1 MTSELSQSGVST
13 LLPSWKIGL
22 AGSLSLSVFLVVGA
36 AQASPVPNHSP
47 DRAVQPEQVMAEEQ
61 ARLAQT
67 QVGYQEGMQPPSTAI
82 AATSSVSP
90 SSASPSLLLPPQW
103 TPAVTSSPARY
114 SSEDELIQQVTGKA
128 TVPSAKPAEIKLPA
142 FAPPSSTAAV
152 LSTPSVAESANR
164 PAPKTPILVTAGTN
178 SDLGLKLFAP
188 ASTNGC
194 GANCNPSL
202 LPVPSSPQLRSS
214 SVAQS
219 TPPPPYL
226 TLPAP
231 VPDGSQSPGLMQPRF
246 AQPGFAQPGVTQP
259 GVTQPGFTQPG
270 FAQPG
275 FTQPATSS
283 PASIQPPGLR
293 TQSEPVSAPR
303 RTLLRTT
310 ALTDPS
316 IRLQGVYLYQGD
328 EGSARS
334 RLSISYPLTPNFLF
348 GATFDLT
355 DGNAFAD
362 SRTQG
367 FSVNELYFAA
377 SLPQLPNL
385 RFVVGQLDLTSYF
398 DRNSF
403 AKDGATHFFNT
414 VFQTN
419 PALSATGISSRPA
432 ALVNWTL
439 TDNIE
444 AKAAVFSSSRD
455 LSDFSLDGFAGEVGI
470 RYGNAVIRATYASNR
485 DAGSRDG
492 FREIFQVDRGNGVTG
507 PLASDREESYG
518 LNGELFIPSL
528 KMGIFARYGRYTNV
542 AISRSAETYNLGV
555 SFLDLFVPDDRLGL
569 AYGRGLSNG
578 ALRQQADDKDP
589 DVLELFYDFRFL
601 PNLRLGFSIQER
613 NQFSEIV
620 AGVRVKTEFDVTPRG
635 RGVQ

>member
-1 MTSELSQSGVST
+1 MTPELSKSGVST

-22 AGSLSLSVFLVVGA
+22 AGSLSLSVFLTVGV
-36 AQASPVPNHSP
+36 AQASPVPNHSL
-47 DRAVQPEQVMAEEQ
+47 DRPVQSPEQVIAEEQ

-67 QVGYQEGMQPPSTAI
+67 QVGYQEGVQSPPTAI

-90 SSASPSLLLPPQW
+90 SSASPSLLLPPQSK
-103 TPAVTSSPARY
+103 PSEASSQARY
-114 SSEDELIQQVTGKA
+114 ASEDDLIQQVTGKA
-128 TVPSAKPAEIKLPA
+128 TVSSAKPAETLPA
-142 FAPPSSTAAV
+142 FAPPSSMAAAR
-152 LSTPSVAESANR
+152 STPSVAKSANR

-194 GANCNPSL
+194 GANCEPSL
-202 LPVPSSPQLRSS
+202 LPVPSSPQLRSRS
-214 SVAQS
+214 LAQS

-231 VPDGSQSPGLMQPRF
+231 VPDDSPSPSLTQPGLTQPGL
-246 AQPGFAQPGVTQP
+246 AQPGLTQPGLAQPGL
-259 GVTQPGFTQPG
+259 
-270 FAQPG
+270 
-275 FTQPATSS
+275 TQPATSS

-293 TQSEPVSAPR
+293 TQIESVPAPR

-310 ALTDPS
+310 ALSDPS

-328 EGSARS
+328 EGSARA

-377 SLPQLPNL
+377 SLPDLPNL

-470 RYGNAVIRATYASNR
+470 RYGNAVIRATYASAR

-528 KMGIFARYGRYTNV
+528 KMGIFARYGRYTNA

>member
-1 MTSELSQSGVST
+1 MTSEFSQSSVST

-22 AGSLSLSVFLVVGA
+22 SGSLSLSMFLVVGV
-36 AQASPVPNHSP
+36 AQASPLPNHSP
-47 DRAVQPEQVMAEEQ
+47 DRAVQPEQIIAEEQ

-67 QVGYQEGMQPPSTAI
+67 QVDYPEGMQSPPTAI
-82 AATSSVSP
+82 AATSST
-90 SSASPSLLLPPQW
+90 SPSLLLPPQW
-103 TPAVTSSPARY
+103 KPAVVSSPVRY

-128 TVPSAKPAEIKLPA
+128 VVPRVKPAETLPA
-142 FAPPSSTAAV
+142 FAPPSATAAR
-152 LSTPSVAESANR
+152 SAPPVASNANK

-188 ASTNGC
+188 GSTNAC
-194 GANCNPSL
+194 GAACEPSL
-202 LPVPSSPQLRSS
+202 LTVPSSPQLRSPS
-214 SVAQS
+214 LAQS

-231 VPDGSQSPGLMQPRF
+231 VPDGSQAPGLMQPGLTQPGL
-246 AQPGFAQPGVTQP
+246 AQPGLM
-259 GVTQPGFTQPG
+259 
-270 FAQPG
+270 
-275 FTQPATSS
+275 QPAISS

-293 TQSEPVSAPR
+293 TQIETVPAPR

-310 ALTDPS
+310 ALSDPS

-328 EGSARS
+328 EGSARA

-385 RFVVGQLDLTSYF
+385 RLVVGQLDLTSYF

-432 ALVNWTL
+432 ALINWTL

-470 RYGNAVIRATYASNR
+470 RYGNAVIRATYASAR

-492 FREIFQVDRGNGVTG
+492 FQEIFQVDRGNGVTG

-528 KMGIFARYGRYTNV
+528 KMGIFARYGRYTNA

-555 SFLDLFVPDDRLGL
+555 SFLDLFAPDDRLGL

-578 ALRQQADDKDP
+578 ALRQQVDGKDP

-613 NQFSEIV
+613 NQFSETV

>member
-1 MTSELSQSGVST
+1 MTPERSKSSVST
-13 LLPSWKIGL
+13 LLPFWKFGL
-22 AGSLSLSVFLVVGA
+22 AGSLSLSAFLVVGV
-36 AQASPVPNHSP
+36 AQAKPVPNHAP
-47 DRAVQPEQVMAEEQ
+47 DHAVQPEQLMAEEQ
-61 ARLAQT
+61 DRLT
-67 QVGYQEGMQPPSTAI
+67 HIQVGSQEVQPPLTAI

-90 SSASPSLLLPPQW
+90 SSASPALLLPQLK
-103 TPAVTSSPARY
+103 PAVEASPVRY
-114 SSEDELIQQVTGKA
+114 ASEDELIQQVTGKA
-128 TVPSAKPAEIKLPA
+128 TVPSVKPAETKLPA
-142 FAPPSSTAAV
+142 FAPPSSTAAR
-152 LSTPSVAESANR
+152 SVPPVASSASK

-178 SDLGLKLFAP
+178 SDLGLRLFAP
-188 ASTNGC
+188 TSTNAC
-194 GANCNPSL
+194 GTNCDTSL
-202 LPVPSSPQLRSS
+202 LPVPSSPQLRSPS
-214 SVAQS
+214 LAQS

-226 TLPAP
+226 TLPVP
-231 VPDGSQSPGLMQPRF
+231 VPDGSQSPGLM
-246 AQPGFAQPGVTQP
+246 QPGVTQP

-270 FAQPG
+270 LAQPG

-293 TQSEPVSAPR
+293 TQSETVPAPR

-310 ALTDPS
+310 ALSDPS

-328 EGSARS
+328 EGSARA

-470 RYGNAVIRATYASNR
+470 RYGNAIIRATYASAR

-492 FREIFQVDRGNGVTG
+492 FQEIFQVDRGNGVTG
-507 PLASDREESYG
+507 PLAGDREESYG

-528 KMGIFARYGRYTNV
+528 KMGIFARYGRYTNA

-555 SFLDLFVPDDRLGL
+555 SFLDLFAPDDRLGL

-578 ALRQQADDKDP
+578 ALRQQLDGKDP

-613 NQFSEIV
+613 NQFSETV
-620 AGVRVKTEFDVTPRG
+620 AGVRIKTEFDVTPRG